1 MVQDGR
7 RPLILYVGPNLPTT
21 AASCHGQTH
30 KIRLKQSPIL
40 NLEKL
45 ASFVFG
51 YNYFKAN
58 MYKTY
63 IFGHHCF
70 PTDLQKKEALIFQ
83 EVCRV
88 VKVIKKTDQFS
99 VQGSFNLN
107 GC

>member
-45 ASFVFG
+45 PSFVFG

-58 MYKTY
+58 MSKCIHLVIIAYQQTCK
-63 IFGHHCF
+63 
-70 PTDLQKKEALIFQ
+70 KKEAALIFQ

-88 VKVIKKTDQFS
+88 VKVIKKTD
-99 VQGSFNLN
+99 
-107 GC
+107 